1 MTRHCEERQR
11 RGNLLNYVFMSK
23 KNEIVHA
30 GRILDIT
37 PDFTTVQI
45 IVSSACSS
53 CHAKALCGMS
63 EEEEKVIMLPTD
75 PYATY
80 NVGDEVQVCT
90 KMAMGLKAVWISYVI
105 PLAVLMILIL
115 SLSGVIESEVYRALT
130 AIGGVAVYYLFVW
143 LFRNKLSNEFVF
155 YIR

>member
-1 MTRHCEERQR
+1 
-11 RGNLLNYVFMSK
+11 MSK

-30 GRILDIT
+30 GRILEIT

-53 CHAKALCGMS
+53 CHAKGLCGMS

-115 SLSGVIESEVYRALT
+115 SLSGVIGNEVYRALV
-130 AIGGVAVYYLFVW
+130 AIGGVAVYYFFIW
-143 LFRNKLSNEFVF
+143 LFREKLSNEFTF
-155 YIR
+155 YIKNNN